1 MNASS
6 ASTEY
11 ASLMVVESGMARS
24 IPPATL
30 RRSVDALLTDACGEA
45 ILGWPVRVS
54 VRPRLLLAVLVA
66 ELALGGPWAAREA
79 RASKARIEDIEDSL
93 LHDRSFKVR
102 VDAA

>member
-11 ASLMVVESGMARS
+11 ASLMTVESGMARS
-24 IPPATL
+24 IPDRPYG
-30 RRSVDALLTDACGEA
+30 RPVDALLTDGCGEA

-66 ELALGGPWAAREA
+66 AQALGGPWAAREA
-79 RASKARIEDIEDSL
+79 RASQAHIEDVEHAL
-93 LHDRSFKVR
+93 AHDRSFK
-102 VDAA
+102 